1 MTNKI
6 YALVGPHACG
16 KSTLL
21 RQLISM
27 GLNYIPTYTTRKP
40 NKIDSDTTIYH
51 FIDRDTFFKKDWI
64 VKVTYKGE
72 YYGVLK
78 DDMLSALKTHR
89 ISVLLLDPNGIKQVS
104 KLLSGNL
111 ETIYLMCDYV
121 ALVQRMLRLGHT
133 NEDIKYHLEYAEN
146 NGEFNTWKTS
156 HYVVKNTM
164 SMKQTLNQVL
174 AIMGLMTIAP
184 KTSIEKL

>member
-27 GLNYIPTYTTRKP
+27 GLNYVPTYTTRRP
-40 NKIDSDTTIYH
+40 GKIDSDPIIFR

-78 DDMLSALKTHR
+78 DDMLNALKKHR
-89 ISVLLLDPNGIKQVS
+89 ISILMLDPNGIKQVA
-104 KLLSGNL
+104 KLMSGNL

-121 ALVQRMLRLGHT
+121 SLVKRMLRLGHT

-146 NGEFNTWKTS
+146 NGEFNSWKTS
-156 HYVVKNTM
+156 HYVIKNTTG
-164 SMKQTLNQVL
+164 MKQTLNQVL

-184 KTSIEKL
+184 KTVIEKL

>member
-40 NKIDSDTTIYH
+40 QKIDSDPVIYR
-51 FIDRDTFFKKDWI
+51 FIDRDTFFKKNWI

-78 DDMLSALKTHR
+78 DDMLNALKTHH
-89 ISVLLLDPNGIKQVS
+89 ISVLMLDPNGIKQVG
-104 KLLSGNL
+104 KLMTNKL
-111 ETIYLMCDYV
+111 ETIYIMCDYV
-121 ALVQRMLRLGHT
+121 CLVERMLHLGHT
-133 NEDIKYHLEYAEN
+133 NEDIKYHLEYAGN

-156 HYVVKNTM
+156 NYVVKNTTE
-164 SMKQTLNQVL
+164 MKHTLDQVL
-174 AIMGLMTIAP
+174 SIMGLMTILP
-184 KTSIEKL
+184 KDNIEKL

>member
-156 HYVVKNTM
+156 KKKKK
-164 SMKQTLNQVL
+164 SPLSDSE
-174 AIMGLMTIAP
+174 LMLFIDHD
-184 KTSIEKL
+184 